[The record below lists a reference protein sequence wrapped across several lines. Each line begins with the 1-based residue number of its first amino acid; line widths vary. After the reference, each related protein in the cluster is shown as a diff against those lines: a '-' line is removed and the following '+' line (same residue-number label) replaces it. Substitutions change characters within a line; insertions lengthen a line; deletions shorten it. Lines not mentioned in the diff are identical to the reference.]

1 MNVRRSLPSLLVA
14 LGFVVTVAMPV
25 RAQEAAPSTDAAV
38 EAPAA
43 PPKPSGPAGPA
54 GPAAAKPTP
63 KTKAPAAAKGY
74 QLARSAPVSGSVNV
88 HDKVLT
94 ECRIQTALPEMIAER
109 APSVTLVDK
118 AGGSRLEL
126 KIVDIHAPSGG
137 FFSGPKWIT
146 VEGRLFSGGTLK
158 GNFLAKETSMA
169 SASACGML
177 HKVMTVLA
185 SDIATW
191 LDNPEKNSR
200 LGSAR

>member
-1 MNVRRSLPSLLVA
+1 MIVRRSFPSLLVS
-14 LGFVVTVAMPV
+14 LSFVVAFAMPV
-25 RAQEAAPSTDAAV
+25 RAQDAAPSSDAAAA

-43 PPKPSGPAGPA
+43 PPKPSGSAGPA
-54 GPAAAKPTP
+54 VTKPTP
-63 KTKAPAAAKGY
+63 KRKASAAAKGY
-74 QLARSAPVSGSVNV
+74 QLSRSAPVAGSANV
-88 HDKVLT
+88 HEKVLS
-94 ECRIQTALPEMIAER
+94 ECRIQTVLPEMIADR
-109 APSVTLVDK
+109 APSITLVDK

-185 SDIATW
+185 GDIAAW
-191 LDNPEKNSR
+191 LDNPQKNSR